1 MIEKAEAVK
10 SLTHPFLSITLVIS
24 WIAMIFAGI
33 EAPLAFEG
41 VVLASAG
48 SWVAKRS
55 YKTYKDVSAGGKSQ
69 ETA

>member
-10 SLTHPFLSITLVIS
+10 SLTHPFLSITLVIG
-24 WIAMIFAGI
+24 WIAMIFTGI
-33 EAPLAFEG
+33 EAPLAYEG

-55 YKTYKDVSAGGKSQ
+55 YKTYKDVSASRERG
-69 ETA
+69 ETV